1 MTSGV
6 RLGLATVAA
15 FGLMALLRDAEAG
28 WLVMDAAVLSA
39 VAVGVLLGFVLLR
52 RLRAQPAV
60 ARAWVTLGAATLL
73 VLALWFGLD

>member
-1 MTSGV
+1 
-6 RLGLATVAA
+6 
-15 FGLMALLRDAEAG
+15 
-28 WLVMDAAVLSA
+28 